1 MYTELLIDGIIFVI
15 LAIVTVYTI
24 VKLHTWSVQLRDM
37 IREELKED
45 YDPTYMK
52 TMRSDMDD
60 DSMVKGNDDE

>member
-24 VKLHTWSVQLRDM
+24 VKLHTWSIQLRDM